1 MSISELSQLGKISQ
15 KKSSKLVGLGLTT
28 SNYIAEFL
36 CPSPLNGLYVESS
49 EGFGSKFLFLIEN
62 MADIS
67 FEQENKLTKLDT
79 SNDVNRFLPQRN
91 AVIDW
96 IYRAQK
102 ILGFS
107 RSTLFLAIALLDK
120 LISFDLPPTD
130 SNF

>member
-1 MSISELSQLGKISQ
+1 MFAQN
-15 KKSSKLVGLGLTT
+15 LTNT
-28 SNYIAEFL
+28 DSY
-36 CPSPLNGLYVESS
+36 PLN
-49 EGFGSKFLFLIEN
+49 KHKIT
-62 MADIS
+62 
-67 FEQENKLTKLDT
+67 LTNHHAYNHNHNRASVFAAL
-79 SNDVNRFLPQRN
+79 NRFLPQRN